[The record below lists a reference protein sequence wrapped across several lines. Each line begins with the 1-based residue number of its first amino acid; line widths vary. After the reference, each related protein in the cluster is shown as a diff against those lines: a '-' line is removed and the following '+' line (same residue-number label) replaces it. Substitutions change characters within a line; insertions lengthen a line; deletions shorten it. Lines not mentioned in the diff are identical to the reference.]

1 MVSPEQGGLHG
12 LRAVITGASRG
23 IGAEIARRLAHRS
36 SWIGLVGRDREALE
50 AVRSTLGTTHCC
62 LISGD
67 LLDPGTQGQI
77 LAAASAQGGLDL
89 LVNNAGVSD
98 FSGFSDQDPAVIGRL
113 VQINLVSPML
123 LARALLPELLKS
135 ESAQI
140 VNIGSTLAYI
150 GHPGYAAYCA
160 AKFGLRGFSE
170 ALAREFSGSNIRVR
184 LFSPRATAT
193 GINTAAVRAMN
204 RELGVS
210 EDQPSDVAEQFV
222 KFLERGDAEYCVGW
236 PEKLFAR
243 LNQCMPGLVGG
254 ALEKKLPRMR
264 NAWQLED
271 TVKEKL
277 S

>member
-1 MVSPEQGGLHG
+1 MVSPEQPGRRG
-12 LRAVITGASRG
+12 LRVVITGASRG
-23 IGAEIARRLAHRS
+23 IGAEIARRLAGRS
-36 SWIGLVGRDREALE
+36 SWIVLVGRDREALE
-50 AVRSTLGTTHCC
+50 AVRSTLGPTQCN
-62 LISGD
+62 LIAGD
-67 LLDPGTQGQI
+67 LLDPLTLGEI
-77 LAAASAQGGLDL
+77 VAAASGRGGLDL
-89 LVNNAGVSD
+89 LVNNAGISD

-123 LARALLPELLKS
+123 LARALLPELSKS

-170 ALAREFSGSNIRVR
+170 ALAREFSGSNISVR

-204 RELGVS
+204 RELRVS

-243 LNQCMPGLVGG
+243 LNQYMPRLVGA
-254 ALEKKLPRMR
+254 ALEKKLPVMR
-264 NAWQLED
+264 NAWQLDD